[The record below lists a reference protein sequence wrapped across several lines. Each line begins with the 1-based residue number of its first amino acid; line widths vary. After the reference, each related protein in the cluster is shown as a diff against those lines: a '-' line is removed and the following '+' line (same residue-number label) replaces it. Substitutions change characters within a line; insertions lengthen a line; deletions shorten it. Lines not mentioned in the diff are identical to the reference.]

1 MRRKREGMS
10 EAQWKLNMVA
20 VIVLMIVYLIVT
32 LYNSER
38 LAAQVEKMSSHPFE
52 MVVAGGELKMCIA
65 KMQVRVER
73 LYKHNTMD
81 DVIYIRG
88 ILDELY
94 EETDQ
99 VLKRLKHAY
108 QGSDKEWDN
117 LEDNLDEIKKQQ
129 NGFLLYVSADE
140 CFPQDQ
146 VIAYEEEKIEPLYQE
161 TTAMIDEMLEDAE
174 EGGLQYVQNV
184 EQLRV
189 RVLVLSIILMVA
201 MLAVFIFSQYIM
213 WRQRKELQNRS
224 TLFDSLS
231 KSIDDAFVIRDA
243 KSGEIVYRS
252 LNMERVLGISPTDET
267 LYQGLKSEDVD
278 EIYRYI
284 GDFELAASYKKLV
297 EYTRPDGEKR
307 WVLLRLYRV
316 NNLDTPQV
324 ISFYSDRT
332 NEEKQRIFL
341 DAAMENADKAN
352 QAKGDFL
359 ARMSHEIRTPL
370 NAIIGLVTLAIAS
383 IEDSA
388 KVQDC
393 LTKINFSSKHLLMLI
408 DDILDMSQIESNKM
422 KLQNEEFDIY
432 QFINSFVVT
441 IYSQAKAKNLEFK
454 ESITGFSE
462 GSEYYG
468 DSLRM
473 GQILLNLVSNA
484 IKFTP
489 EGGSVFLKVEKL
501 VTKKNLDIVRFE
513 VTDTGIGMSEEV
525 QERIFAPFEQAD
537 SSIAAKFGGTGLGM
551 SITKNL
557 VMLMD
562 GKIYVNSKENE
573 GTTFTVDIP
582 LLKKESETKIP
593 DFENMGLN
601 ALVVDDEEEECR
613 HAVRVLQEIKI
624 QAEWVMH
631 GAQAIERVIS
641 HHRGNRDYDICLI
654 DWKMHDIDGI
664 EVTRRIRAEV
674 GYDVPIVMISAYDY
688 MEIEEEARAAGVDG
702 FLPKPLYRTAV
713 YEEISRELKE
723 REGRQIQGKAKQ
735 KLLSG
740 KKILL
745 AEDNDINRDI
755 AKELLELQGAT
766 VIACEDG
773 KQALQAFQ
781 NSGIREYDAILLD
794 IRMPVLDG
802 YETAGRI
809 RALNRKDAV
818 IIPMIAV
825 TAHAFSGDVTAAL
838 RAGMNAHVSKPLD
851 IAELCDKLIKEMERA
866 ESEYIQSGVAKNDRS
881 DLL

>member
-38 LAAQVEKMSSHPFE
+38 LAAQTEKMSSHPFE

-489 EGGSVFLKVEKL
+489 ECGSVFLKVEKL

-688 MEIEEEARAAGVDG
+688 MEMEEEARAAGVDG

-735 KLLSG
+735 KLLRG

-866 ESEYIQSGVAKNDRS
+866 ESEYIRSGVAKNDR
-881 DLL
+881 

>member
-38 LAAQVEKMSSHPFE
+38 LAAQTEKMSSHPFE

-664 EVTRRIRAEV
+664 EVTLRIRAEV

-866 ESEYIQSGVAKNDRS
+866 ESEYIRSGVAKNDR
-881 DLL
+881 

>member
-525 QERIFAPFEQAD
+525 QKRIFAPFEQAD

-745 AEDNDINRDI
+745 AKDNDINRDI

-866 ESEYIQSGVAKNDRS
+866 ESEYIRSGVAKNDR
-881 DLL
+881 

>member
-38 LAAQVEKMSSHPFE
+38 LAAQTEKMSSHPFE

-73 LYKHNTMD
+73 LYKHNTTD

-140 CFPQDQ
+140 CFSQDQ

-866 ESEYIQSGVAKNDRS
+866 ESEYIRSGVAKNDR
-881 DLL
+881 

>member
-38 LAAQVEKMSSHPFE
+38 LAAQTEKMSSHPFE

-582 LLKKESETKIP
+582 LLKKEGETKIL
-593 DFENMGLN
+593 DFGNMGLN

-613 HAVRVLQEIKI
+613 HATRVLQEIKI

-631 GAQAIERVIS
+631 GTEAIERVIS

-654 DWKMHDIDGI
+654 DWKMHDMDGI

-866 ESEYIQSGVAKNDRS
+866 ESEYIRSGVAKNDR
-881 DLL
+881 

>member
-38 LAAQVEKMSSHPFE
+38 LAAQTEKMSSHPFE

-252 LNMERVLGISPTDET
+252 LNMERVLGISPSDET

-866 ESEYIQSGVAKNDRS
+866 ESEYIRSGVAKNDR
-881 DLL
+881 

>member
-38 LAAQVEKMSSHPFE
+38 LAAQTEKMSSHPFE

-601 ALVVDDEEEECR
+601 ALVVDDEEEECH

-866 ESEYIQSGVAKNDRS
+866 ESEYIRSGVAKNDR
-881 DLL
+881 

>member
-1 MRRKREGMS
+1 M
-10 EAQWKLNMVA
+10 Q
-20 VIVLMIVYLIVT
+20 
-32 LYNSER
+32 
-38 LAAQVEKMSSHPFE
+38 
-52 MVVAGGELKMCIA
+52 

-489 EGGSVFLKVEKL
+489 ECGSVFLKVEKL

-688 MEIEEEARAAGVDG
+688 MEMEEEARAAGVDG

-866 ESEYIQSGVAKNDRS
+866 ESEYIRSGVAKNDR
-881 DLL
+881 

>member
-161 TTAMIDEMLEDAE
+161 TTAMIDEMLEDAD

-866 ESEYIQSGVAKNDRS
+866 ESEYIRSGVAKNDR
-881 DLL
+881 

>member
-38 LAAQVEKMSSHPFE
+38 LAAQTEKMSSHPFE

-146 VIAYEEEKIEPLYQE
+146 VIAYEEEKIESLYQE

-866 ESEYIQSGVAKNDRS
+866 ESEYIRSGVAKNDR
-881 DLL
+881 

>member
-140 CFPQDQ
+140 YFPQDQ

-866 ESEYIQSGVAKNDRS
+866 ESEYIRSGVAKNDR
-881 DLL
+881 

>member
-38 LAAQVEKMSSHPFE
+38 LAAQTEKMSSHPFE

-489 EGGSVFLKVEKL
+489 ECGSVFLKVEKL

-573 GTTFTVDIP
+573 GTTFTVDIT

-688 MEIEEEARAAGVDG
+688 MEMEEEARAAGVDG

-866 ESEYIQSGVAKNDRS
+866 ESEYIRSGVAKNDR
-881 DLL
+881 

>member
-38 LAAQVEKMSSHPFE
+38 LAAQTEKMSSHPFE

-489 EGGSVFLKVEKL
+489 ECGSVFLKVEKL

-525 QERIFAPFEQAD
+525 QERIFAPFEHAD

-613 HAVRVLQEIKI
+613 HAVRVLQEIKT

-631 GAQAIERVIS
+631 GTQAIERVIS
-641 HHRGNRDYDICLI
+641 HHRRNRDYDICLI

-688 MEIEEEARAAGVDG
+688 MEMEEEARAAGVDG

-866 ESEYIQSGVAKNDRS
+866 ESEYIRSGVTKNDR
-881 DLL
+881 

>member
-674 GYDVPIVMISAYDY
+674 GYDVAIVMISAYDY

-866 ESEYIQSGVAKNDRS
+866 ESEYIRSGVAKNDR
-881 DLL
+881 

>member
-140 CFPQDQ
+140 CFPQNQ

-484 IKFTP
+484 IKFTS

-525 QERIFAPFEQAD
+525 QKRIFAPFEQAD

-866 ESEYIQSGVAKNDRS
+866 ESEYIRSGVAKNDR
-881 DLL
+881 

>member
-1 MRRKREGMS
+1 
-10 EAQWKLNMVA
+10 MVA

-38 LAAQVEKMSSHPFE
+38 LAAQTEKMSSHPFE

-489 EGGSVFLKVEKL
+489 ECGSVFLKVEKL

-688 MEIEEEARAAGVDG
+688 MEMEEEARAAGVDG

-866 ESEYIQSGVAKNDRS
+866 ESEYIRSGVAKNDR
-881 DLL
+881 

>member
-38 LAAQVEKMSSHPFE
+38 LAAQTEKMSSHPFE

-73 LYKHNTMD
+73 LYKHNTTD

-613 HAVRVLQEIKI
+613 HATRVLQEIKI

-631 GAQAIERVIS
+631 GTEAIERVIS

-654 DWKMHDIDGI
+654 DWKMHDMDGI

-866 ESEYIQSGVAKNDRS
+866 ESEYIRSGVAKNDR
-881 DLL
+881 

>member
-38 LAAQVEKMSSHPFE
+38 FAAQTEKMSSHPFE

-489 EGGSVFLKVEKL
+489 ECGSVFLKVEKL

-688 MEIEEEARAAGVDG
+688 MEMEEEARAAGVDG

-866 ESEYIQSGVAKNDRS
+866 ESEYIRSGVAKNDR
-881 DLL
+881 

>member
-38 LAAQVEKMSSHPFE
+38 LAAQTEKMSSHPFE

-641 HHRGNRDYDICLI
+641 HHRGNRDYDICLV

-866 ESEYIQSGVAKNDRS
+866 ESEYIRSGVAKNDR
-881 DLL
+881 

>member
-794 IRMPVLDG
+794 IRMTVLDG

-866 ESEYIQSGVAKNDRS
+866 ESEYIRSGVAKNDR
-881 DLL
+881 

>member
-10 EAQWKLNMVA
+10 EAQWKLNRVA

-866 ESEYIQSGVAKNDRS
+866 ESEYIRSGVAKNDR
-881 DLL
+881 

>member
-38 LAAQVEKMSSHPFE
+38 LAAQTEKMSSHPFE

-489 EGGSVFLKVEKL
+489 ECGSVFLKVEKL

-601 ALVVDDEEEECR
+601 ALVVDDEEEECH

-688 MEIEEEARAAGVDG
+688 MEMEEEARAAGVDG

-866 ESEYIQSGVAKNDRS
+866 ESEYIRSGVAKNDR
-881 DLL
+881 

>member
-38 LAAQVEKMSSHPFE
+38 LAAQTEKMSSHPFE

-73 LYKHNTMD
+73 LYKHNTTD

-161 TTAMIDEMLEDAE
+161 TTAMIDVMLEDAE

-866 ESEYIQSGVAKNDRS
+866 ESEYIRSGVAKNDR
-881 DLL
+881 

>member
-38 LAAQVEKMSSHPFE
+38 LAAQTEKMSSHPFE

-284 GDFELAASYKKLV
+284 RDFELAASYKKLV

-393 LTKINFSSKHLLMLI
+393 LTKINFSSKHLQMLI

-735 KLLSG
+735 KRLSG

-866 ESEYIQSGVAKNDRS
+866 ESEYIRSGVAKNDR
-881 DLL
+881 

>member
-38 LAAQVEKMSSHPFE
+38 LAAQTEKMSSHPFE

-73 LYKHNTMD
+73 LYKHNTTD

-231 KSIDDAFVIRDA
+231 KSIDEAFVIRDA

-613 HAVRVLQEIKI
+613 HATRVLQEIKI

-631 GAQAIERVIS
+631 GTEAIERVIS

-654 DWKMHDIDGI
+654 DWKMHDMDGI

-866 ESEYIQSGVAKNDRS
+866 ESEYIRSGVAKNDR
-881 DLL
+881 

>member
-161 TTAMIDEMLEDAE
+161 TTDMIDEMLEDAE

-359 ARMSHEIRTPL
+359 ARMSNEIRTPL

-866 ESEYIQSGVAKNDRS
+866 ESEYIRSGVAKNDR
-881 DLL
+881 

>member
-38 LAAQVEKMSSHPFE
+38 LAAQTEKMSSHPFE

-489 EGGSVFLKVEKL
+489 ECGSVFLKVEKL

-688 MEIEEEARAAGVDG
+688 MEMEEEARAAGVDG

-802 YETAGRI
+802 YEKAGRI

-866 ESEYIQSGVAKNDRS
+866 ESEYIRSGVAKNDR
-881 DLL
+881 

>member
-38 LAAQVEKMSSHPFE
+38 LAAQTEKMSSHPFE

-489 EGGSVFLKVEKL
+489 ECGSVFLKVEKL

-688 MEIEEEARAAGVDG
+688 MEMEEEARAAGFDG

-866 ESEYIQSGVAKNDRS
+866 ESEYIRSGVAKNDR
-881 DLL
+881 

>member
-38 LAAQVEKMSSHPFE
+38 LAAQTEKMSSHPFE

-773 KQALQAFQ
+773 KQALQAFK

-866 ESEYIQSGVAKNDRS
+866 ESEYIRSGVAKNDR
-881 DLL
+881 

>member
-38 LAAQVEKMSSHPFE
+38 LAAQTEKMSSHPFE

-688 MEIEEEARAAGVDG
+688 VEIEEEARAAGVDG
-702 FLPKPLYRTAV
+702 FLPKPLYRSAV

-723 REGRQIQGKAKQ
+723 REGRQIQGKVKN
-735 KLLSG
+735 KLLGG

-866 ESEYIQSGVAKNDRS
+866 ESEYIRSGVAKNDR
-881 DLL
+881 

>member
-38 LAAQVEKMSSHPFE
+38 LAAQTEKMSSHPFE

-489 EGGSVFLKVEKL
+489 ECGSVFLKVEKL

-688 MEIEEEARAAGVDG
+688 MEMEEEARAAGVDG

-825 TAHAFSGDVTAAL
+825 TAHAFSGDVTVAL

-866 ESEYIQSGVAKNDRS
+866 ESEYIRSGVAKNDR
-881 DLL
+881 

>member
-818 IIPMIAV
+818 TIPMIAV

-866 ESEYIQSGVAKNDRS
+866 ESEYIRSGVAKNDR
-881 DLL
+881 

>member
-489 EGGSVFLKVEKL
+489 ECGSVFLKVEKL

-688 MEIEEEARAAGVDG
+688 MEMEEEARAAGVDG

-866 ESEYIQSGVAKNDRS
+866 ESEYIRSGVAKNDR
-881 DLL
+881 